1 MNTIIV
7 SNYDERRLRRLLD
20 QPAARADVENRQRLG
35 QELNRARIIAREEMP
50 ADVVAVGST
59 VELEFLDD
67 GEIQTFTLALP
78 HEANISQG
86 RISVLAPIGTGMLG
100 FRVGD
105 VFRWPVPGGTVRVR
119 IRRLLENANPQLME
133 VS

>member
-7 SNYDERRLRRLLD
+7 SDSDERRLRRLLE
-20 QPAARADVENRQRLG
+20 QPAAPADVDNHQGLA
-35 QELNRARIIAREEMP
+35 QELNRARILPRDEMP
-50 ADVVAVGST
+50 EDVVALGST

-67 GEIQTFTLALP
+67 GDIQTFTLTLP
-78 HEANISQG
+78 HEANIANG

-105 VFRWPVPGGTVRVR
+105 VFRWPVPGGAVRVR
-119 IRRLLENANPQLME
+119 IRRLVANSNLIGAL
-133 VS
+133 

>member
-20 QPAARADVENRQRLG
+20 EPAARADVENRQRLG
-35 QELNRARIIAREEMP
+35 QELNRARILAREEMP

-67 GEIQTFTLALP
+67 GEIQTFTLTLP

-105 VFRWPVPGGTVRVR
+105 VFRWPVPGGAVRVR
-119 IRRLLENANPQLME
+119 IRRLLEHGNSKLME